1 MHHTT
6 NDRKEFRKDNL
17 FSNLLATLFT
27 VAEFVTQ
34 VMNVWIAYADAVFW
48 KASEIPVQ
56 HDVESN
62 ILFGI

>member
-6 NDRKEFRKDNL
+6 NDRKEFRKD
-17 FSNLLATLFT
+17 T
-27 VAEFVTQ
+27 VAEFVAQ